1 MGQEVDCCASD
12 QYLRAAHRSP
22 LLAMMLSAACILQ
35 FGSEA
40 RAQCAAQDVLQS
52 QLNFKKAFS
61 ATEPQASVRFA
72 TDVPVWK
79 TITLGSF
86 ANSLALRNELDARGC
101 NVGGLAAEVLAR
113 PDFVVKSAKTEMEL
127 VAVSAAELGFKT
139 DTVTLAAVYARARQ
153 LGLGLAA
160 AEVGPQLRLQY
171 FDQPVG
177 EFLIVGM
184 EPIMTW
190 SGEAVILNVANGGA
204 GLVLIG
210 QDGRAEAEISVTS
223 RILFVSSK
231 EAVPADAL
239 ETAAIIPP
247 PPSSKKKSPGAPEL
261 KPAP

>member
-86 ANSLALRNELDARGC
+86 ANSFALRNALDANGC

-113 PDFVVKSAKTEMEL
+113 PAFVVKSTKTEIEL

-139 DTVTLAAVYARARQ
+139 ETVTLAAVYARARQ

>member
-1 MGQEVDCCASD
+1 
-12 QYLRAAHRSP
+12 
-22 LLAMMLSAACILQ
+22 MMLLFAACILPC
-35 FGSEA
+35 GSEA
-40 RAQCAAQDVLQS
+40 RARCAAQDVLQS

-61 ATEPQASVRFA
+61 AREPQALVRFA

-86 ANSLALRNELDARGC
+86 ANSLALRNALDEKGC
-101 NVGGLAAEVLAR
+101 NVGGLAAEALAR

-153 LGLGLAA
+153 LGFGLAA

-190 SGEAVILNVANGGA
+190 SGEAVILNVANGGT

-210 QDGRAEAEISVTS
+210 QDGRAEAEISATS

-231 EAVPADAL
+231 QAVPADARA
-239 ETAAIIPP
+239 TAAIISSQ
-247 PPSSKKKSPGAPEL
+247 PSSKNKPRGVPER
-261 KPAP
+261 

>member
-1 MGQEVDCCASD
+1 MGQEVDCLASD

-22 LLAMMLSAACILQ
+22 LLAMMIISAACILQ

-40 RAQCAAQDVLQS
+40 SAQCAAQDVLQS

-61 ATEPQASVRFA
+61 AREPQVSIRFA

-86 ANSLALRNELDARGC
+86 ANSLALRNALDARGC

-210 QDGRAEAEISVTS
+210 QDGRAEAEISATS

-231 EAVPADAL
+231 KAAPADAL

-247 PPSSKKKSPGAPEL
+247 PPSSKKKSPGAPER
-261 KPAP
+261 

>member
-1 MGQEVDCCASD
+1 
-12 QYLRAAHRSP
+12 
-22 LLAMMLSAACILQ
+22 
-35 FGSEA
+35 
-40 RAQCAAQDVLQS
+40 
-52 QLNFKKAFS
+52 
-61 ATEPQASVRFA
+61 
-72 TDVPVWK
+72 VWK

>member
-1 MGQEVDCCASD
+1 MGQEVDCCASGR
-12 QYLRAAHRSP
+12 YLRAAYRSS
-22 LLAMMLSAACILQ
+22 LLAMMMLSAVCILQ

-52 QLNFKKAFS
+52 QLNVKKAFS
-61 ATEPQASVRFA
+61 AREPQVSVRFA

-153 LGLGLAA
+153 LGFGLAA

-231 EAVPADAL
+231 KAAPAAL
-239 ETAAIIPP
+239 ETAAINPP
-247 PPSSKKKSPGAPEL
+247 PPSSKKKPPGAP
-261 KPAP
+261 AR

>member
-40 RAQCAAQDVLQS
+40 RAQCAAQDLLQS
-52 QLNFKKAFS
+52 QLNSKKAIS
-61 ATEPQASVRFA
+61 AREPQASVRFA

-113 PDFVVKSAKTEMEL
+113 PDFVVKSAKTEMKL

-210 QDGRAEAEISVTS
+210 QDGRAEAEISATS

-231 EAVPADAL
+231 KAAPADAL
-239 ETAAIIPP
+239 ETAAITPP
-247 PPSSKKKSPGAPEL
+247 PPSSKKKSPGAPER
-261 KPAP
+261 